1 MKKFFDIRY
10 EFDVEEVQR
19 RIDEAVKNGEKGY
32 ICVADGN
39 ILQMVHNDA
48 DYREVVDGA
57 LFSICDSSWVPKMIK
72 RIYGEE
78 YRHYTGSDIF
88 RDITEM
94 KKYRQL
100 FLGTSQEI
108 LDGLRTELTK
118 IDESYA
124 DMHYEALPYCKVEE
138 FDYAAIAETVRQDH
152 PDIIWVALGAPKQ
165 ERFMR
170 LLMPHLERGVMIAVG
185 AVFNFRCGLESAPKR
200 APQWVL
206 KCHLEFVYR
215 LFSEPKK
222 QWQRCRM
229 ILKTLPAIYRKE
241 KRLEK

>member
-1 MKKFFDIRY
+1 MVKYFDIRY
-10 EFDVEEVQR
+10 EFSVEEVHR
-19 RIDEAVKNGEKGY
+19 CIDEVVRRGEKGY

-39 ILQMVHNDA
+39 ILQMVYNDA

-78 YRHYTGSDIF
+78 YGHYTGSDIF

-108 LDGLRTELTK
+108 LDGLRAKLTK
-118 IDESYA
+118 IDAAYA
-124 DMHYEALPYCKVEE
+124 DMHYEALPYCEVEE
-138 FDYAAIAETVRQDH
+138 FDYVAIAETVRRDN

-165 ERFMR
+165 ERFMNR
-170 LLMPHLERGVMIAVG
+170 LQPYLKRGVMIAVG

-206 KCHLEFVYR
+206 KCHLEFLYR
-215 LFSEPKK
+215 LLSEPKK
-222 QWQRCRM
+222 QGQRCRL

-241 KRLEK
+241 KKH